1 VEAEEAS
8 NEKARGSANGF
19 IEPSYGCIVYVCVCV
34 TEVMRHEELCQN
46 CVSLIRVLPCVK
58 KGSLSRSGNLM
69 ASC

>member
-1 VEAEEAS
+1 MAVL
-8 NEKARGSANGF
+8 
-19 IEPSYGCIVYVCVCV
+19 CMCVCV
-34 TEVMRHEELCQN
+34 TEVMRHEEVCQN